1 MNARRVYLDSSALLK
16 RYVLEKG
23 TEEVERLFRDAY
35 SKRVVL
41 IMSAWNLGEAVGVLD
56 RKRRRGDMEDDVF
69 NSLKVA
75 LLGDVKRMVALG
87 IMKLVPVHTMLL
99 VTAWELIEKHHVY
112 QADALQI
119 ASARYESAQEFY
131 TADRKLHAVALAEG
145 LNSILLG
152 VDG

>member
-1 MNARRVYLDSSALLK
+1 
-16 RYVLEKG
+16 
-23 TEEVERLFRDAY
+23 
-35 SKRVVL
+35 
-41 IMSAWNLGEAVGVLD
+41 
-56 RKRRRGDMEDDVF
+56 MEDDVF

-75 LLGDVKRMVALG
+75 LLGGDVKRMVALGG